1 MKKTLYVFQLAI
13 LGFIVMGCMSFQ
25 MIDIDEETILLE
37 YFKPILVSGND
48 FIAYL
53 DDNQELWMWG
63 DNTSYQLNIDGTS
76 KSLPFKIT
84 HTIEFQEDEHIIH
97 MDAGY
102 AHIGILTS
110 LGNVWMWGNNAYG
123 QLGFDGVEKALST
136 MINQYL
142 PLEEDER
149 IIDIKLGGF
158 HTGLLTSH
166 NRLILFGSNTSGQL
180 GNNTVSIT
188 GKPYSLE
195 FNHEITSYDLGAD
208 HSVVIS
214 DQRLFVWGSQVN
226 GQLGLGDVLNQ
237 HTPVEL
243 SYAFDGQPSH
253 VFLGTGNT
261 YVMTNEAYIYGFG
274 KSVYGLLGSN
284 TDVDIYTPILVT
296 ENLDT
301 SFSVSISLGYAHA
314 IMLSETNVF
323 GIGSNTLGQLPNVTK
338 MYVNQFKQLNVDTNI
353 VHVATGGH
361 YSVFVDKE
369 QSFWIFGYSDTIQIG
384 HIQLPL

>member
-1 MKKTLYVFQLAI
+1 MKNIYISLLIFLSIITIVSCVPREVSENLEVDDSKQLASQ
-13 LGFIVMGCMSFQ
+13 L
-25 MIDIDEETILLE
+25 
-37 YFKPILVSGND
+37 LVSGNN

-53 DDNQELWMWG
+53 DNNQELWMWG
-63 DNTSYQLNIDGTS
+63 DNTSYQLNIDGVS
-76 KSLPFKIT
+76 KSIPYNIT
-84 HTIEFQEDEHIIH
+84 DTIEFEEDEYIIH

-102 AHIGILTS
+102 AHMGILTS
-110 LGNVWMWGNNAYG
+110 VGNVWMWGNNAYG
-123 QLGFDGVEKALST
+123 QLGFEGEEKAMST
-136 MINQYL
+136 TINQYL
-142 PLEEDER
+142 PLEEDEC

-180 GNNTVSIT
+180 GNHTVSIT
-188 GKPYSLE
+188 GKPHSLE
-195 FNHEITSYDLGAD
+195 FDHEINSYDLGAD
-208 HSVVIS
+208 HSIVIS
-214 DQRLFVWGSQVN
+214 NQRLFVWGSQFN

-237 HTPVEL
+237 HNPVEL

-261 YVMTNEAYIYGFG
+261 YVVTSEGHVYGFG

-296 ENLDT
+296 ENLDA
-301 SFSVSISLGYAHA
+301 SFPVSITLGYGHA
-314 IMLSETNVF
+314 IMISEENVL

-338 MYVNQFKQLNVDTNI
+338 MYVNQFQQLYVDTNI

-361 YSVFVDKE
+361 YSVFVDEE
-369 QSFWIFGYSDTIQIG
+369 QSFWIYGYSDTIQIG